1 MLLSGDIFLVD
12 GKSERIDS
20 TLEMLDFFIGDC
32 TLPGGYWTHDLPLNL
47 ALTRGGLDLL
57 ELQQLQ
63 NIHVL
68 ELVVWRHNIK
78 KHCVSKLGGKMWEF
92 CENW

>member
-32 TLPGGYWTHDLPLNL
+32 TLPGGY
-47 ALTRGGLDLL
+47 
-57 ELQQLQ
+57 
-63 NIHVL
+63 
-68 ELVVWRHNIK
+68 
-78 KHCVSKLGGKMWEF
+78 
-92 CENW
+92 